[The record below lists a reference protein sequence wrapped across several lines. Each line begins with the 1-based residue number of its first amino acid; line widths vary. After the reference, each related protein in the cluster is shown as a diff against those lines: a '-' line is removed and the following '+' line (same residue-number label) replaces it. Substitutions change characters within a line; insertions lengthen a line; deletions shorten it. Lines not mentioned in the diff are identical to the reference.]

1 MKRRQSRA
9 LLALSVALAT
19 SAVLA
24 NDDVTTEEPA
34 PADTSEAST
43 SEAPVPATAS
53 SLRAVRDQKTGK
65 LRAPNRKELEEMEAA
80 EAAARPAA
88 RASSAEPV
96 VVRGATGTLGA
107 QLGPEYLMSLNGER
121 TEDGKVERSHETVEQ
136 SETVPAEELPTE

>member
-24 NDDVTTEEPA
+24 NDDATTQEPG
-34 PADTSEAST
+34 PADTGAANT

-53 SLRAVRDQKTGK
+53 SLRAVRDEKTGK

-80 EAAARPAA
+80 EAAARPQA
-88 RASSAEPV
+88 RARSAEPV
-96 VVRGATGTLGA
+96 AVRGSTGVLAA
-107 QLGPEYLMSLNGER
+107 QLGPEYLISLNGER
-121 TEDGKVERSHETVEQ
+121 TGDGNVERSHETVEET
-136 SETVPAEELPTE
+136 ETVPAETLPTE